1 MTRPPPHL
9 RQCRVPG
16 VALGAVKLLG
26 VERDLTSHMLV
37 EVSVARL
44 LAPVSDYLEQGWAA
58 HQKLSA
64 VRSAMSLSDFVASF
78 CPRNDAP
85 PS

>member
-1 MTRPPPHL
+1 MQPHEIDEVYRGTRHLAAETTPPQTEQQPL
-9 RQCRVPG
+9 SELSPQE
-16 VALGAVKLLG
+16 L
-26 VERDLTSHMLV
+26 S
-37 EVSVARL
+37 ARL
-44 LAPVSDYLEQGWAA
+44 LAQVSDHLEQGWAA